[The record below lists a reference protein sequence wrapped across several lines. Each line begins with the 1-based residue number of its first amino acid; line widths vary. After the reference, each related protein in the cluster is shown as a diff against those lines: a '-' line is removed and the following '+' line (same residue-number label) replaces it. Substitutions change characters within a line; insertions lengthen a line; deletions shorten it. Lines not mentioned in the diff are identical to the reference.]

1 MRRSVSGSALFW
13 NARPAL
19 AWILALAAFVYFAL
33 TNSDFLNTG
42 NIYALMQIFST
53 LAVVAAG
60 LAIVMIAAEFDLSI
74 AGVFP
79 LAALVTVKVADSQGV
94 LLAVVAA
101 VAIGVAIG
109 LVNGYMTGGRRIP
122 SLAVTVAT
130 MVLTVG
136 LGYLVANGEL
146 VSLKDFKISLR
157 VTEPIFGIF
166 SIQSFVQLGLAL
178 LAVAY
183 LKVSWRGRFLY
194 AVGSDGDRAR
204 ASGLP
209 VTATVIFAFV
219 VCAVFAAVAG
229 CLQGLALGTGQSGAE
244 EQFLLQVA
252 TAALVGGVALTGGR
266 GSIAGVFGGALLLS
280 LLTNGLGLAGVDAPI
295 IELVDGVVLIFV
307 VVVDRPLN
315 RLIDRRLKAELAQG
329 IPTQ

>member
-1 MRRSVSGSALFW
+1 MRRSISGSKLFW
-13 NARPAL
+13 NARPSL
-19 AWILALAAFVYFAL
+19 AWILAGLAFVYFAL

-42 NIYALMQIFST
+42 NLYALMQIYST
-53 LAVVAAG
+53 LALVAAG

-94 LLAVVAA
+94 FLAVVAA
-101 VAIGVAIG
+101 VAIGVAVG

-146 VSLKDFKISLR
+146 VSLQDFKISLR
-157 VTEPIFGIF
+157 VTEPILGIF
-166 SIQSFVQLGLAL
+166 SIMSFVQLGLAL
-178 LAVAY
+178 LAAIY
-183 LKVSWRGRFLY
+183 LKVSWRGRFLF
-194 AVGSDGDRAR
+194 AVGSDAGRAR

-209 VTATVIFAFV
+209 VTATVIVAFV
-219 VCAVFAAVAG
+219 ICAVFAAVAG
-229 CLQGLALGTGQSGAE
+229 SIQGLALGTGQSGAE

-266 GSIAGVFGGALLLS
+266 GSLAGVFGGALLLS
-280 LLTNGLGLAGVDAPI
+280 LLSNGLGLAGVDAPI
-295 IELVDGVVLIFV
+295 IELIDGCVLIFV

-329 IPTQ
+329 VPTR